1 MSILKKITVILFI
14 LVLSACQTHPNQT
27 WSTHKY
33 INGSNYPAIYDI
45 AHTPFYFIKNYP
57 TYLSNDSCI
66 ISIRADKK
74 EVMTYA
80 TNYSK
85 RSQTQRLGI
94 KDGQLYAE
102 LWSRDSNGVLIE
114 YAQYTRAQI
123 DKTRNTMFARECAIK
138 VNHLADS
145 EKSAFQGFFGIEAEK

>member
-1 MSILKKITVILFI
+1 
-14 LVLSACQTHPNQT
+14 
-27 WSTHKY
+27 
-33 INGSNYPAIYDI
+33 
-45 AHTPFYFIKNYP
+45 
-57 TYLSNDSCI
+57 
-66 ISIRADKK
+66 
-74 EVMTYA
+74 MTYA

-145 EKSAFQGFFGIEAEK
+145 EKRAFQGFFGIEAEK